1 MRTPTLRLSS
11 LAAATL
17 GVLAGCAK
25 DAELRVTAPD
35 PAVAAP
41 FMERY
46 VALGNSI
53 TAGYQSGGIN
63 DSTQRRSFAVL
74 LARAAGVPFVYPAIA
89 NPGCPAPIATFPGT
103 RVAPAAGQTVAAS
116 GCYGRLGASQG
127 LVVNNVAVPG
137 ANVFDLLG
145 LPGNAGSALTALVL
159 GGRTQVQVALEQDPT
174 FVTLWIGN
182 NDVLGP
188 ALNGTRTGVTDS
200 TAFITTYQQTIAQLR
215 SANPDLKGVLIGVV
229 NVTNA
234 PLSFPLSVINR
245 SSTPP
250 QPAFAF
256 NVQAAGAVQQLF
268 GRPLAFAPNCNTGTP
283 SIAFSAL
290 TALATAANAALPAGA
305 PFTFV
310 CGDLP
315 GVATKTPGLLT
326 EADRQF
332 FVNRV
337 RGWNAYI
344 RAKADSIGFAYYD
357 PNSRLDL
364 WRTNGQVPPFPNLA
378 VPSAPFAPYV
388 SNDGI
393 HPSTAAHVI
402 LANDIAG
409 VINAKYGSTLPTT
422 ITAP

>member
-1 MRTPTLRLSS
+1 MRTSTLRLSS

-17 GVLAGCAK
+17 GVLAACAK

-103 RVAPAAGQTVAAS
+103 RVAPAAGQAVAAS
-116 GCYGRLGASQG
+116 GCYGRLGSSQG
-127 LVVNNVAVPG
+127 LVANNVAVPG
-137 ANVFDLLG
+137 ANVFDPLG

-159 GGRTQVQVALEQDPT
+159 GGRTQVQAALEQDPT

-182 NDVLGP
+182 NDVLAP

-200 TAFITTYQQTIAQLR
+200 TVFITTYQQTLAQLR

-245 SSTPP
+245 TATPS

-256 NVQAAGAVQQLF
+256 NAQAAGAVQQLF
-268 GRPLAFAPNCNTGTP
+268 GRPIAFAPNCNTGTP

-290 TALATAANAALPAGA
+290 TALATGANAALPAGA

-337 RGWNAYI
+337 RGWNAYL

-357 PNSRLDL
+357 PNSRLDV

-378 VPSAPFAPYV
+378 APSAPFAPYV

-409 VINAKYGSTLPTT
+409 VINAKYGSTLPST